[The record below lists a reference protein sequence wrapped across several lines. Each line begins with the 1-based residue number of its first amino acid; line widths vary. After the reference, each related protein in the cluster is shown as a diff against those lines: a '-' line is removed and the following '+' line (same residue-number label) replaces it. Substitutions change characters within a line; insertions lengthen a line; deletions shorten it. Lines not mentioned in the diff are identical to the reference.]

1 MGIPPKSPP
10 QAPVPELTSER
21 DLLFREGAPERF
33 SFDEAV
39 ARVLPDMLRR
49 SIPGYS
55 SLLHLIGVL
64 AGQVV
69 TPKSRVYDLGC
80 SLGAVTLAVRHGI
93 GPRDAEIVAVDN
105 SQAMVAKCRE
115 IVSADSGLCPV
126 EVVHADIVDF
136 EITRASLV
144 VLNFTLQFAPPEERA
159 QILKRISAALLPGGI
174 LVLSEKTTSG
184 EPTLDGFWTKIHDA
198 FRSSNGYSELEM
210 ARKREALERVLV
222 PQTPA
227 SYEALLREV
236 GLTPVEWFR
245 CLNFVSWVG
254 RKES

>member
-1 MGIPPKSPP
+1 MGSPP
-10 QAPVPELTSER
+10 SKPPLPELTSER
-21 DLLFREGAPERF
+21 DQLFREDAPERF
-33 SFDEAV
+33 RFDDAV
-39 ARVLPDMLRR
+39 AKVLPDMLRR

-55 SLLHLIGVL
+55 ALLHLIGVL
-64 AGQVV
+64 ASQVV

-80 SLGAVTLAVRHGI
+80 SLGAVTLAVRHGV
-93 GPRDAEIVAVDN
+93 GPRETEIIAVD
-105 SQAMVAKCRE
+105 SSPAMVERCRE

-126 EVVHADIVDF
+126 EVIQADIVDF
-136 EITRASLV
+136 EISNASLV

-159 QILKRISAALLPGGI
+159 QILKRISSALLPGGL

-184 EPTLDGFWTKIHDA
+184 EQGLDAFWTKLHDA

-245 CLNFVSWVG
+245 CLNFVSWIG
-254 RKES
+254 KKES